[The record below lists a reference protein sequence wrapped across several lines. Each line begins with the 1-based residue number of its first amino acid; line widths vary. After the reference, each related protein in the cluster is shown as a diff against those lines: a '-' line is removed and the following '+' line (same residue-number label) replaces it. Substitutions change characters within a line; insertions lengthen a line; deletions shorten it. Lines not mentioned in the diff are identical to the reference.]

1 MHMKTKVV
9 FFLSVTFLFIGGM
22 VAQTERP
29 VKQSEKSVAG
39 GKVSKLTQKP
49 AQLGVQIQDNSSDMN
64 KPATGQYD
72 KRMNAENRSN
82 GHAFSGK
89 GNGKKLNLK
98 DPQPATKQAE
108 KDPKGLKKE

>member
-1 MHMKTKVV
+1 M
-9 FFLSVTFLFIGGM
+9 FFLGVMFLFIGGM

-29 VKQSEKSVAG
+29 VKQSEKLVVG
-39 GKVSKLTQKP
+39 EKVSTLTPKP
-49 AQLGVQIQDNSSDMN
+49 AQLGVQKQDNSSDMN
-64 KPATGQYD
+64 KPATGQSD

-98 DPQPATKQAE
+98 EPQPAIKQAE